1 MGQETTGSRGEGM
14 RGLAALKQAT
24 ASLARRQQSTQPV
37 SAPPETS
44 ESAPVAQEERTAPPP
59 ASASLAHRGST
70 RKVPDPSELRLLG
83 EEPTDDPT
91 HAVHQHGVE
100 PTESH
105 TRPQSEPNEW
115 SDSPLNRFLK
125 DQIKTGQG
133 RSVISVT
140 EHTASGSA
148 DNAPGPEIAPREKSP
163 ANHPSGPSA
172 APPVAR
178 TVETTTQELPERHI
192 QTTPVS
198 PPDQAP
204 AGTSNWIKAV
214 AHQNRR
220 SHMPSLSPRQESGG
234 QTTTQ
239 FSQHRKKPKQL
250 RDVPFTTAVVP
261 GNHLTAPPVEKPGF
275 NHADKGLLPRGMST
289 APAARRTAVAGTG
302 GQSPFLKHSAQGQED
317 VVADKAAPNTPGGHP
332 TVASKV
338 KSDLAPVPRPP
349 MASSTPSAAVPNVPS
364 RTRSVTNE
372 ASLTPTAADT
382 DIHRRQAIGDVGALL
397 NRMPNPLPTANQ
409 RVVSRTGSL
418 PAVKAPQNPP
428 SSGKPTAPTPQPQV
442 TPPSRVAPPP
452 PPVAKSPPP
461 PSPGPKPAPRRIIIQ
476 GKDPVEIGTIVKQA
490 AMNTKAAFTPATT
503 PGTVRQTNS
512 VKIGGK
518 SLPGPAP
525 QGNRPKPP
533 APQGNAPKP
542 PAPQGN
548 APKPPAPQGNAPKPP
563 APQGNAPKPPA
574 PQGNAPQETV
584 SSPTR
589 AGGVAPQEKKG
600 RPVGRNTP
608 QPVVITAKAEPVQS
622 PSTTAKS
629 SARLVVTL
637 PPKDERVAS
646 DSGKRLSIQTPS
658 GQIHLSTRRRDD
670 HDHHDHHDHHD
681 ETVSGASRVQQT
693 AHSGTLPEDHSEPWR
708 VPVEGLGS
716 GIIHLLGDAVGS
728 VVSLGSGGIQEK
740 RSDQAPGIAKPGKIT
755 PPKVPGSGS
764 VSGLDVVTRKFT
776 GGVRGVFSGVGQIAG
791 GSIDIVLG
799 TLGTL
804 GGVIVQTSGKLG
816 LGSKR

>member
-44 ESAPVAQEERTAPPP
+44 ESAPVAQAPVTQEDRAVPPP

-70 RKVPDPSELRLLG
+70 RKVPDPSELRLSG

-100 PTESH
+100 PTESY

-115 SDSPLNRFLK
+115 PDSPLNRFLK

-140 EHTASGSA
+140 EHTTSGSA
-148 DNAPGPEIAPREKSP
+148 DNAPGPEIAPRGKSP
-163 ANHPSGPSA
+163 TNQPSGPST

-178 TVETTTQELPERHI
+178 TVETDTPGLPERHV
-192 QTTPVS
+192 QAPPAS
-198 PPDQAP
+198 PPNQSP
-204 AGTSNWIKAV
+204 AGTSNWIKAI

-220 SHMPSLSPRQESGG
+220 SPMPSLSPRQESGG

-261 GNHLTAPPVEKPGF
+261 DNHLTAPPVEKPSF
-275 NHADKGLLPRGMST
+275 NPSEKGLLPRGISA
-289 APAARRTAVAGTG
+289 APAARHTAVAGT
-302 GQSPFLKHSAQGQED
+302 GQSPFLKHSAQGQD
-317 VVADKAAPNTPGGHP
+317 GGVVADKGASPTPGGHP
-332 TVASKV
+332 AVGSKA
-338 KSDLAPVPRPP
+338 KSDLAPVPRLP
-349 MASSTPSAAVPNVPS
+349 MASSTPPAAIPSVPS
-364 RTRSVTNE
+364 RTRNVTNE

-382 DIHRRQAIGDVGALL
+382 DIHRRQSIGDVGALL
-397 NRMPNPLPTANQ
+397 NKMPTPLPTVGQ
-409 RVVSRTGSL
+409 RVVSRTPPL

-428 SSGKPTAPTPQPQV
+428 SSGRPPAPAPQPQA
-442 TPPSRVAPPP
+442 TPPGRVAPPP
-452 PPVAKSPPP
+452 PPIAKLPPP
-461 PSPGPKPAPRRIIIQ
+461 PSPGPKPAPRRIVIQ

-490 AMNTKAAFTPATT
+490 AMDTKAAFTPATT
-503 PGTVRQTNS
+503 PDTVRQTNS

-518 SLPGPAP
+518 GLPKPAPQGNGPKPPAP

-542 PAPQGN
+542 PAPQGD
-548 APKPPAPQGNAPKPP
+548 APKPPAPQGNG
-563 APQGNAPKPPA
+563 PQKA
-574 PQGNAPQETV
+574 V

-600 RPVGRNTP
+600 GPIGRNTS

-646 DSGKRLSIQTPS
+646 DSGKKLSIQTPS

-670 HDHHDHHDHHD
+670 HDHHD
-681 ETVSGASRVQQT
+681 ETVSGESHVHQ
-693 AHSGTLPEDHSEPWR
+693 HELWR

-728 VVSLGSGGIQEK
+728 VVSLGSGGIQER
-740 RSDQAPGIAKPGKIT
+740 RSDHAPGTTKPGKMT
-755 PPKVPGSGS
+755 PPKAPGGGS
-764 VSGLDVVTRKFT
+764 VSGLDLVTRKFT
-776 GGVRGVFSGVGQIAG
+776 GGVRGVFNGVGQIAG